1 LVLWQQQHLPSAS
14 CLLPSSPMLCC
25 YCCCC
30 PSWLPIAFPALL
42 PHSPFLPPGL
52 GLLSPLP
59 DELLLELLYGLSAA
73 DLARLGL
80 ASKACYCF
88 AHTSELWKALV
99 IQVRSV
105 PLLLLL
111 LLLLHTLPAQPKQPK
126 NSQSSCTHLLHNQ
139 QA

>member
-1 LVLWQQQHLPSAS
+1 
-14 CLLPSSPMLCC
+14 MLCC

-30 PSWLPIAFPALL
+30 PSWLPLAFPAVLSA
-42 PHSPFLPPGL
+42 PPSLPPGL

-59 DELLLELLYGLSAA
+59 DELLLELLYGLPAA

-88 AHTSELWKALV
+88 AHTGELWKALV
-99 IQVRSV
+99 IQVGQV
-105 PLLLLL
+105 P

-126 NSQSSCTHLLHNQ
+126 NSQSSQRAAKAAAHTGCTASRHEFGNGGVACH
-139 QA
+139 AEVVA